1 MTGPRVEE
9 VKLASRRRR
18 LLALLLSF
26 LVPGGGQ
33 ALANDL
39 SRGVGLAVASAG
51 VAILAIASLAKIP
64 GSPGILLPIAGA
76 IVWRTWCA
84 WDAYRISGMPRS
96 APGGRRLVG
105 ALLVFLVVAV
115 ALDETTYSL
124 GGRILGAGWR
134 IPSGSMG
141 PALVAGD
148 YILATPLRR
157 EPTRGDIVTF
167 DSPIDSSVL
176 LIKRIVA
183 GPGDIV
189 EMKNGHISLNGRA
202 VAEPYAHYDE
212 PEVGPVSDDF
222 LWQAGHLARPTT
234 NYRASRDT
242 WGPLVVPLGEYFV
255 LGDDRDNSLDSRYFG
270 FVKRS
275 AIRGLPTR
283 IYFSRDPDAAH
294 IRWSRIGAT
303 VQSR

>member
-96 APGGRRLVG
+96 RPAAGVWSERFSFSSSWPSLSTRRP
-105 ALLVFLVVAV
+105 
-115 ALDETTYSL
+115 TRS
-124 GGRILGAGWR
+124 
-134 IPSGSMG
+134 
-141 PALVAGD
+141 VAGS
-148 YILATPLRR
+148 LVR
-157 EPTRGDIVTF
+157 
-167 DSPIDSSVL
+167 
-176 LIKRIVA
+176 A
-183 GPGDIV
+183 G
-189 EMKNGHISLNGRA
+189 E
-202 VAEPYAHYDE
+202 
-212 PEVGPVSDDF
+212 F
-222 LWQAGHLARPTT
+222 LP
-234 NYRASRDT
+234 
-242 WGPLVVPLGEYFV
+242 
-255 LGDDRDNSLDSRYFG
+255 DRWVR
-270 FVKRS
+270 RS
-275 AIRGLPTR
+275 APETISWPHRCAE
-283 IYFSRDPDAAH
+283 SRLEGT
-294 IRWSRIGAT
+294 S
-303 VQSR
+303 